1 MKLFSEKTF
10 IKIKRLIDDDVNKI
24 SFTDG
29 ENYIK
34 LLKKMYMNTF
44 LHSLL
49 YGFAVVFA
57 IFSIFF
63 FLFNQE
69 ESFFMLLGVVSA
81 IFAIIL
87 LFFALSNNYLIRKYK
102 ENKQE
107 LDKII
112 EILET
117 YINSLKNKVYLK
129 LNEKECENISDIVFT
144 HLTLKLNIPE
154 DMAKRI
160 KESVYK
166 KLIRF
171 VFRDRYH

>member
-10 IKIKRLIDDDVNKI
+10 IKIKRLVDNDVNQI

-34 LLKKMYMNTF
+34 VLKNMYMNTF

-49 YGFAVVFA
+49 YGFVIVFS

-63 FLFNQE
+63 FLFNVQE
-69 ESFFMLLGVVSA
+69 SIFMILAMISA
-81 IFAIIL
+81 LFAIVA
-87 LFFALSNNYLIRKYK
+87 LFFALSNDYLIRKYK

-107 LDKII
+107 LNKIT

-117 YINSLKNKVYLK
+117 HVESLKNKVYLK

-171 VFRDRYH
+171 VFRDKYH